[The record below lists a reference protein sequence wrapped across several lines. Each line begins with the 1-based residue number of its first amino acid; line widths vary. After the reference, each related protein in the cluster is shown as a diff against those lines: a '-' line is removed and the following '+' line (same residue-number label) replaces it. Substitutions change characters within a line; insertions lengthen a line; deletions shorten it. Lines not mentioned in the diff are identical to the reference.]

1 MAGGAEGAGGGGA
14 AEPAG
19 PTLADLPEGVGLR
32 VLEQLPPEALAAA
45 SMACRSWRRLGGD
58 ALLWRRHCE
67 AAGFVGAAGAAGPGP
82 ASPGFEDEGYR
93 LKQEFGQRWIWRRRW
108 LAGRWRSLRLEQHSD
123 WVISVGLLHWP
134 RAVAQRAAAAL
145 GPEWAVD
152 FVNWGVGGAEGTGG
166 AGNARGGGGEAREG
180 SAGEAAA
187 CSASREPHSGM
198 GTGAGAGAGGPAS
211 PLDPREVEEFI
222 VSIGD
227 EQECFLWNLREGV
240 CLGSL
245 PCPDAASLLPERQLS
260 SLGPQGAFD
269 FSDEV
274 LCQVGEDG
282 QTVEVW
288 RAGGELL
295 GALEGHTRRVDVVEM
310 GPRGLVASGGKDAC
324 LHVWRVES
332 PRPRLHH
339 AVQTGASVKCIL
351 WRSATS
357 LVAGLYDGRLVHFD
371 PLGRQEIGSLQAHGG
386 PVMCLQALESWVVSG
401 SRDGSV
407 VVTCPDTLARLFC
420 LEGHTA
426 PVCCLFCT
434 PYCVLSG
441 SKDKTVR
448 VWEVRSRPA
457 GAEGGAEEAPE

>member
-166 AGNARGGGGEAREG
+166 AGNAGGGGGRLAKALQAR
-180 SAGEAAA
+180 
-187 CSASREPHSGM
+187 
-198 GTGAGAGAGGPAS
+198 
-211 PLDPREVEEFI
+211 
-222 VSIGD
+222 
-227 EQECFLWNLREGV
+227 
-240 CLGSL
+240 
-245 PCPDAASLLPERQLS
+245 RQRAQ
-260 SLGPQGAFD
+260 PQG
-269 FSDEV
+269 SRT
-274 LCQVGEDG
+274 LGWG
-282 QTVEVW
+282 
-288 RAGGELL
+288 RAQEQGRGG
-295 GALEGHTRRVDVVEM
+295 
-310 GPRGLVASGGKDAC
+310 
-324 LHVWRVES
+324 
-332 PRPRLHH
+332 RPLP
-339 AVQTGASVKCIL
+339 SI
-351 WRSATS
+351 
-357 LVAGLYDGRLVHFD
+357 
-371 PLGRQEIGSLQAHGG
+371 LGR
-386 PVMCLQALESWVVSG
+386 
-401 SRDGSV
+401 
-407 VVTCPDTLARLFC
+407 
-420 LEGHTA
+420 
-426 PVCCLFCT
+426 
-434 PYCVLSG
+434 
-441 SKDKTVR
+441 SKN
-448 VWEVRSRPA
+448 S
-457 GAEGGAEEAPE
+457 

>member
-58 ALLWRRHCE
+58 ALLWRRHCKDV
-67 AAGFVGAAGAAGPGP
+67 GFVGAAGAAGPGP

-108 LAGRWRSLRLEQHSD
+108 LAGRWRSLRLERHSD

-134 RAVAQRAAAAL
+134 RDVAQRAAAAL
-145 GPEWAVD
+145 GPEWAAD
-152 FVNWGVGGAEGTGG
+152 FLNWGVGGAEGTGG
-166 AGNARGGGGEAREG
+166 TGNAGGGGGEAREG

-187 CSASREPHSGM
+187 CSASREPHSRM

-211 PLDPREVEEFI
+211 ALDPREVEEFI

-227 EQECFLWNLREGV
+227 EQECFLWNLRGGL
-240 CLGSL
+240 LGQPAL
-245 PCPDAASLLPERQLS
+245 PRRGIASPRAAAVVF
-260 SLGPQGAFD
+260 GAAGRVRLQRR
-269 FSDEV
+269 SV
-274 LCQVGEDG
+274 VPGGGGRADG
-282 QTVEVW
+282 RVW

-357 LVAGLYDGRLVHFD
+357 LVAGFYDGRLVHFD

-407 VVTCPDTLARLFC
+407 VVTCPDSLARLFC

-434 PYCVLSG
+434 AYCVLSG

>member
-1 MAGGAEGAGGGGA
+1 MAGGAGGAGGGGA
-14 AEPAG
+14 AAAAG

-67 AAGFVGAAGAAGPGP
+67 AAGFVGAAGAAGPGL
-82 ASPGFEDEGYR
+82 ASPGFEDEGSR
-93 LKQEFGQRWIWRRRW
+93 LKQEFGRRWIWRRRW
-108 LAGRWRSLRLEQHSD
+108 LAGRWRSLRLEAHSD
-123 WVISVGLLHWP
+123 WVISVGLLQWP
-134 RAVAQRAAAAL
+134 RDVAERAVAAL
-145 GPEWAVD
+145 GPEWAANIVTWSD
-152 FVNWGVGGAEGTGG
+152 FIRWDKGGTGG
-166 AGNARGGGGEAREG
+166 TEGG
-180 SAGEAAA
+180 AGEAPEGEAGGGLA
-187 CSASREPHSGM
+187 LREPNSGLET
-198 GTGAGAGAGGPAS
+198 GSGAGEGGAAS
-211 PLDPREVEEFI
+211 PREVQEFI

-227 EQECFLWNLREGV
+227 EQECFLWSLREGT

-245 PCPDAASLLPERQLS
+245 PCPDAASLLPERQQS
-260 SLGPQGAFD
+260 SLGLQGAFD

-274 LCQVGEDG
+274 LCQVGGDG

-332 PRPRLHH
+332 PRPRLHY
-339 AVQTGASVKCIL
+339 AAQTGASVKCIL
-351 WRSATS
+351 WRSAAS
-357 LVAGLYDGRLVHFD
+357 LVAGLYDGRLAHFD
-371 PLGRQEIGSLQAHGG
+371 PMGRRELGSLQAHGG
-386 PVMCLQALESWVVSG
+386 PVMCIQALESWVVSG

-407 VVTCPDTLARLFC
+407 VVTCAESLAQLFC
-420 LEGHTA
+420 LEGHTG

-441 SKDKTVR
+441 SKDQTVR
-448 VWEVRSRPA
+448 VWEVRSRPPR
-457 GAEGGAEEAPE
+457 AEGEQHAPE